1 MKDLIVRFG
10 AAKMMSRPPVNNLA
24 PVYTL
29 SAVTAAS
36 KTAGRG
42 NVEIDPF
49 RATTYDLSVEYY
61 FAPEALLSF
70 AYFYKDISTYVQT
83 TNQNITYG
91 DLTALNPDVFPV
103 DSQRP
108 VTDVYVLSTPVNTP
122 GGPLKGFEVSYQQ
135 TFKFLPGLLSNVGT
149 QLNYT
154 HVESEI
160 DYCVTSACTS
170 FVTADLVNL
179 SPNAWNATLYYDDGK
194 FNARVSA
201 AYRDTYFQSV
211 PGSNGATGL
220 IPYQGKTETTTIDAS
235 ASYNLT
241 DKLSISVE
249 GLNLTDEANRQN
261 HGDIGG
267 SRDSTYVYHH
277 TGRQVYV
284 GARYRF

>member
-1 MKDLIVRFG
+1 M
-10 AAKMMSRPPVNNLA
+10 
-24 PVYTL
+24 
-29 SAVTAAS
+29 
-36 KTAGRG
+36 
-42 NVEIDPF
+42 
-49 RATTYDLSVEYY
+49 
-61 FAPEALLSF
+61 
-70 AYFYKDISTYVQT
+70 QT

-241 DKLSISVE
+241 DKLYFRGRSEPDGRSQPSEPRRHRRVARQHLCLSSHRTS
-249 GLNLTDEANRQN
+249 GLCRRALSLLIA
-261 HGDIGG
+261 
-267 SRDSTYVYHH
+267 S
-277 TGRQVYV
+277 
-284 GARYRF
+284 

>member
-1 MKDLIVRFG
+1 V
-10 AAKMMSRPPVNNLA
+10 MSRPPVTSLA
-24 PVYTL
+24 PVFTL
-29 SAVTAAS
+29 SQPGAATNTAS
-36 KTAGRG
+36 LG
-42 NVEIDPF
+42 NVELEPY
-49 RATTYDLSVEYY
+49 RATTYDMSVEYY

-83 TNQNITYG
+83 TQQRLTYAE
-91 DLTALNPDVFPV
+91 LTALNPIAFPAGRDPALEFVF
-103 DSQRP
+103 
-108 VTDVYVLSTPVNTP
+108 STPSNTP

-135 TFKFLPGLLSNVGT
+135 TFSFLPGAFANLGT

-154 HVESEI
+154 YVQSDI
-160 DYCVTSACTS
+160 DYCVTSTCTS

-179 SPNAWNATLYYDDGK
+179 SPRAWNATLYYDDGK

-201 AYRDTYFQSV
+201 AYRDDYYQAV
-211 PGSNGATGL
+211 PGANGATGL

-241 DKLSISVE
+241 DNLSFTVE
-249 GLNLTDEANRQN
+249 GLNLTDEENRQN

-277 TGRQVYV
+277 TGRQLYL